1 MIVYTSV
8 MTKMERER
16 TAENPVRL
24 PCGCANL
31 RRAARVITRFYD
43 QALRPSGL
51 GAAQFTLLQ
60 ALNTA
65 PGISQKQLGSLL
77 EIDSTTLTRTLAT
90 LRRAGWLRTAV
101 GDDRR
106 ELHLALTAAGK
117 RAYKRALPL
126 WERAQHQF
134 VRALGADNWHRL
146 MDLSAQTAGIAR

>member
-1 MIVYTSV
+1 MKKTE
-8 MTKMERER
+8 KER
-16 TAENPVRL
+16 TPGKAVKL

-31 RRAARVITRFYD
+31 RRAARVITRLYD
-43 QALRPSGL
+43 QALRPSGI

-77 EIDSTTLTRTLAT
+77 EIDSTTLTRTLAP
-90 LRRAGWLRTAV
+90 LRRAGWLRSAV

-106 ELHLALTAAGK
+106 ELHLALTAAGS

-126 WERAQHQF
+126 WEAAQQEF
-134 VRALGADNWHRL
+134 VRALGPENWQRL
-146 MDLSAQTAGIAR
+146 MELSVQTAGVGR